1 MDLDK
6 AIEFMKQKHKGQKR
20 KQGTP
25 YHTHPLAV
33 AKLLKDKGFPIE
45 YQIAGLF
52 HDLIED
58 TDSTYEEIITL
69 SNEEVADAV
78 RLVSKTD
85 GYVMKEYVG
94 NIMLNEM
101 ARMVKIADRIHNLS
115 ESPNA
120 SHAFQAKY
128 IKETQEWYVDLA
140 KGTVFEE
147 DLNRELNNLIKVYE
161 AEEYDR

>member
-1 MDLDK
+1 MDLEK

-52 HDLIED
+52 HDLLED
-58 TDSTYEEIITL
+58 TDASYDEITFF
-69 SNEEVADAV
+69 SNEAVLEAV
-78 RLVSKTD
+78 RLVTKTD
-85 GYVMKEYVG
+85 GYVMSEYVG
-94 NIMLNEM
+94 NIKQNEM
-101 ARMVKIADRIHNLS
+101 ARMVKLADRIHNLS

-120 SHAFQAKY
+120 SRAFQAKY
-128 IKETQEWYVDLA
+128 IRETQKWYVDLA

-147 DLNRELNNLIKVYE
+147 DLNRELNNLIKAYE
-161 AEEYDR
+161 TEEYDR